1 EANASWSSAKSTRAG
16 PKPAMAN
23 AARAASRVALKC
35 VTSARCR
42 TASASAPWPM
52 PATRTAE
59 RSAVSTTAAA
69 PSEIGQQCSRRSGS
83 ATMRLAITSSSV
95 TACWKCAYGR
105 SEEHTSELQSPCNL
119 VCRLLLEKKK
129 KQCRQLTS
137 ERTLEDNDT
146 H

>member
-1 EANASWSSAKSTRAG
+1 MGRRPSSAVSPSRVTRPALPGGTSPRSSSEISSNEANASWSSAKSTRAG

-42 TASASAPWPM
+42 TASASAPCPM

-83 ATMRLAITSSSV
+83 ATMRLSITSSSV
-95 TACWKCAYGR
+95 TACWKCAYGLR
-105 SEEHTSELQSPCNL
+105 AAFA
-119 VCRLLLEKKK
+119 
-129 KQCRQLTS
+129 
-137 ERTLEDNDT
+137 
-146 H
+146 